1 VRQPSPAG
9 QRLGYP
15 LNFFHL
21 ELAMTRTFRLAVVA
35 LAMTS
40 CPAIAAASSKAPP
53 TAPAEVV
60 SRAPAGTTLLWFGS
74 SGNQPDADAMA
85 VFETGP
91 DKDDVRHRTLTVFGK
106 KDGKFE
112 PDFSSDKIIACSKCT
127 QFHDD
132 PFDGDA
138 YVKVKPGHL
147 HIEQADSGQKPSS
160 TVLEFVRK
168 AGVWHVASA
177 TRETVVAGD
186 EKDTTEKLP
195 LPASGLARDMD
206 AKWSVPVFL
215 NTILINHKKG
225 DKFSFLHGDAT
236 VDAMWKSEEGDC
248 NRQDCTILVQ
258 QQDGCISLVRDASAR
273 AFGAGTPDP
282 KDEKAAVTR
291 AMAACKAAGGQAC
304 KEVRTD
310 CSKGI
315 L

>member
-1 VRQPSPAG
+1 MMITGP
-9 QRLGYP
+9 
-15 LNFFHL
+15 
-21 ELAMTRTFRLAVVA
+21 A
-35 LAMTS
+35 LAAT
-40 CPAIAAASSKAPP
+40 PSKTPP
-53 TAPAEVV
+53 VVPAEVA
-60 SRAPAGTTLLWFGS
+60 STAPAGTTLLWFGS

-91 DKDDVRHRTLTVFGK
+91 DKDDVRHRTLIVFGK

-138 YVKVKPGHL
+138 YVKVKPGRL

-168 AGVWHVASA
+168 SGAWHVASA

-206 AKWSVPVFL
+206 VKWSVPVFL

-258 QQDGCISLVRDASAR
+258 QQDGCISLVRDALAR
-273 AFGAGTPDP
+273 PFGAGTPDP
-282 KDEKAAVTR
+282 KDEKAAVTK
-291 AMAACKAAGGQAC
+291 AMAACNAAGGQAC

>member
-1 VRQPSPAG
+1 
-9 QRLGYP
+9 
-15 LNFFHL
+15 
-21 ELAMTRTFRLAVVA
+21 MTRTFRSALLA

-40 CPAIAAASSKAPP
+40 CPAFAAASSKAPP
-53 TAPAEVV
+53 AAPAEVA
-60 SRAPAGTTLLWFGS
+60 STAPAGTTLIWFGS
-74 SGNQPDADAMA
+74 SGNQPDADAIA
-85 VFETGP
+85 VFGTSP

-106 KDGKFE
+106 KGGKFE

-138 YVKVKPGHL
+138 YVKVKTGHL

-168 AGVWHVASA
+168 DGLWHVASA
-177 TRETVVAGD
+177 MRETVVAGG

-195 LPASGLARDMD
+195 SPASGLARDMD
-206 AKWSVPVFL
+206 PKWSVPVFL
-215 NTILINHKKG
+215 NTIVINHKKG

-248 NRQDCTILVQ
+248 NRQDCTILAQ
-258 QQDGCISLVRDASAR
+258 QQDGCISLVRDASNR
-273 AFGAGTPDP
+273 PFGAGTPDT
-282 KDEKAAVTR
+282 KDQNAAVTK
-291 AMAACKAAGGQAC
+291 AMAACNAAGGQTC